1 MKLTILI
8 LMLFTAVNVTAQT
21 EHKRYIAKAK
31 EMCPQADIT
40 EIEMKSGYVEIEY
53 LCDEQLVE
61 IGLGLNAEWLY
72 TETKTE
78 IQPDVWAKISKKL
91 EKKYADWS
99 VDEFALVEMPDTSF
113 YKVELIQDGVEE
125 NAYFALDGKY
135 YHKKYLVTDE
145 KWTSAYLSQS
155 ASYKNAPYNFL
166 KPDKV
171 YDMPDLLKEIS
182 GIAYADENT
191 LYCVQDEL
199 GIVFK
204 YDTGKEHLSGMFR
217 FTDLGDFEDLAIVK
231 DEVFVLRSDGTLFC
245 FNHRNFDGKISQVVV
260 PVNCLNVEGLEYNPS
275 DNQLYLAC
283 KDQVINDL
291 SQSRVIF
298 STTPEN
304 LSEPEIALTILPDE
318 INRVL
323 ALQYPE
329 APVSRL
335 QVYPSAIAI
344 HPKTSEKYVLSAAS
358 RLIAIYKNEKLINV
372 FPLPSELYYKPEGL
386 AFTPNGDLYLSSE
399 GIKNGYIDGQIYFF
413 ARK

>member
-61 IGLGLNAEWLY
+61 ISLGLNAEWLY

-204 YDTGKEHLSGMFR
+204 YDTGREHLSGMFR